1 MTLEINISFS
11 THYNLPSVSP
21 DLYNALLDCP
31 PPKKLTYKILK
42 KL

>member
-31 PPKKLTYKILK
+31 PPKKIDLQNT
-42 KL
+42 